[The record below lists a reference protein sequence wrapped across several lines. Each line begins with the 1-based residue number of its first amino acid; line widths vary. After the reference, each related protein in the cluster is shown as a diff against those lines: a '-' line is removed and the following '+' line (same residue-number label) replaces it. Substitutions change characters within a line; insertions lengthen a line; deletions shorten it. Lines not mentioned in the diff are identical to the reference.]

1 MHWNNNI
8 PQSNP
13 QPTSTP
19 HVGESVW
26 AKSTTIVVQ
35 PTQKPWNSQDFAK
48 SISSPDVWLNTNTNW
63 VSAVAAKIDN
73 INSTLA
79 SSPVWTM
86 TPAWWMIAEW
96 LSKWA
101 NTTSAVDV
109 NMQQLVNDIKN
120 NPAMP
125 WIWAVTEQTKQQLW
139 TVSEKVV
146 VTEAVKVDIDLSKL
160 NFKWT
165 RFEQL
170 EKKIK
175 ENSKNIFNDENGV
188 VLMILIRN
196 ILKNPSTD
204 EQLII
209 KWFFKDHKGIFNWD
223 NLEEPKASWDSS
235 VESRNIEKV
244 YKIAQEIVKENP
256 DITNSKIVKY
266 VKTEKTISRYDPELA
281 MRRLAMLNPK
291 NMAIDTL
298 LWDNWNRFQRRITD
312 FFRSL
317 SLDKILET
325 YKRWQQSDNRD
336 KVFDK
341 EASEIIK
348 WDIMSSITES
358 KRMHNWL
365 NQDFNDP
372 RVIAL
377 WKLLMA
383 QRKAIAQVY
392 FKQSMFFISNFI
404 DDTQVWKDYF
414 TWLKETK
421 ETERVLDLIQNKDFH
436 HFSVLLSEEL
446 AWRRKILSNLQKKQ
460 IFASDL
466 WLALLS
472 LRVFDIKNATSFM
485 TPWIKVWEWLYEKK
499 LEYKKWEHWKSSEWL
514 FLWWE
519 RYELQWITNV
529 RDIVIFWNEVIIY
542 WDRLWKKEAININ
555 KEQFINWMQEL
566 ALYWKTSLE
575 SHDWSVNF
583 WVKKIIA

>member
-1 MHWNNNI
+1 
-8 PQSNP
+8 
-13 QPTSTP
+13 
-19 HVGESVW
+19 
-26 AKSTTIVVQ
+26 
-35 PTQKPWNSQDFAK
+35 
-48 SISSPDVWLNTNTNW
+48 SITSPDVGLNTNTNG

-73 INSTLA
+73 MNSTLA
-79 SSPVWTM
+79 SSPVGTM
-86 TPAWWMIAEW
+86 TPAGGIPHEGSTLGTNAT
-96 LSKWA
+96 LG
-101 NTTSAVDV
+101 VDDNV
-109 NMQQLVNDIKN
+109 KQFARDIQSSPN
-120 NPAMP
+120 IPGTGV
-125 WIWAVTEQTKQQLW
+125 VTEQTKQQLG
-139 TVSEKVV
+139 TVTEKVV
-146 VTEAVKVDIDLSKL
+146 VTEKVKVDIDLSNL
-160 NFKWT
+160 NFKGT
-165 RFEQL
+165 RFEQR
-170 EKKIK
+170 EKRIK

-188 VLMILIRN
+188 VLMILIRD

-209 KWFFKDHKGIFNWD
+209 KGFFKDQKWIFNGD
-223 NLEEPKASWDSS
+223 NLEEAKATGDSS

-298 LWDNWNRFQRRITD
+298 LGDNGNRFQRRITD

-325 YKRWQQSDNRD
+325 YKRGQQSDNRD

-348 WDIMSSITES
+348 GDIISSITES
-358 KRMHNWL
+358 KRMYNGL

-377 WKLLMA
+377 GKLLMA
-383 QRKAIAQVY
+383 QRKAIAQIY

-404 DDTQVWKDYF
+404 DDTQVGKDYF
-414 TWLKETK
+414 TGLKETK

-446 AWRRKILSNLQKKQ
+446 AGRRKILSNLQKKQ

-466 WLALLS
+466 GLALLS
-472 LRVFDIKNATSFM
+472 LRVFDIKIATSFM
-485 TPWIKVWEWLYEKK
+485 TPGIKVGEGLYEKK
-499 LEYKKWEHWKSSEWL
+499 LEYKKGEHGKSSEGL
-514 FLWWE
+514 FLGGE
-519 RYELQWITNV
+519 RYELQGITNV
-529 RDIVIFWNEVIIY
+529 RDIVIFGNEVIIY
-542 WDRLWKKEAININ
+542 GDRLGKKEAININ
-555 KEQFINWMQEL
+555 KEQFINGMQEL
-566 ALYWKTSLE
+566 ALYGKTSLE
-575 SHDWSVNF
+575 SHDGSVNF
-583 WVKKIIA
+583 GVKKIIA